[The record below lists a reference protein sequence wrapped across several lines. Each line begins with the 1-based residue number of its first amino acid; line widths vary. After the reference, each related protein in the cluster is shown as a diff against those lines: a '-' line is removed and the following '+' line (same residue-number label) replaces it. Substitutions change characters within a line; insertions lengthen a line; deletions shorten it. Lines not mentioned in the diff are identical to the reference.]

1 MLSKRERLFSA
12 IEQLNGLICPTC
24 RKPLD
29 RQGDSLICESGHLL
43 NVNRRGC
50 LNLLSARVDTFYDA
64 ALFASRQRV
73 FDAGCYRSVAD
84 LLRTMLPDHP
94 ARILDA
100 GCGEGWYLNDLLTTR
115 PDCIGAGIDISR
127 DAILLAAN
135 HPCSAVWCVADLRR
149 VPFADGTFDI
159 VLDVLTPANY
169 QEFQRV
175 LKPEGTFIK
184 VYPGEDYLREI
195 RAVRGLPAYADG
207 QVDAYL
213 HEKATVLKTCH
224 VHEAVTVTPSL
235 WRDFVYMTPL
245 NQDLS
250 DAEKEQLASMPREC
264 ITIDLHIAQCRLQ

>member
-1 MLSKRERLFSA
+1 MLSKRDRLFSA

-24 RKPLD
+24 RRPLS
-29 RQGDSLICESGHLL
+29 RQGDSLVCAGGHLL

-50 LNLLSARVDTFYDA
+50 LNMLSARVGTFYDA
-64 ALFASRQRV
+64 ALFAARQRV
-73 FDAGCYRSVAD
+73 FDAGCYMGVAHV
-84 LLRTMLPDHP
+84 LRVMLPDSP

-100 GCGEGWYLNDLLTTR
+100 GCGEGWYLNAMLTAR

-149 VPFADGTFDI
+149 LPFADGTFDI

-175 LKPEGTFIK
+175 LKPNGAFIK
-184 VYPGEDYLREI
+184 VYPGEDYLCEI
-195 RAVRGLPAYADG
+195 RQARGLPAYTEG

-213 HEKATVLKTCH
+213 HEKAAVLKTCH

-250 DAEKEQLASMPREC
+250 DAEKEQLASLPHEC
-264 ITIDLHIAQCRLQ
+264 VTIDLHIAQCRLQ